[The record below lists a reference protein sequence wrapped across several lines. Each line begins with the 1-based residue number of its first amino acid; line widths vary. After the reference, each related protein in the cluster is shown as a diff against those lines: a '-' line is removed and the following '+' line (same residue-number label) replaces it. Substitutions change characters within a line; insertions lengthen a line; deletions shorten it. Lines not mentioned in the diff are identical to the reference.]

1 MPQTIGSRYEAKLRA
16 QERLKPFSEADDF
29 RLLNEAIE
37 RNTKSDP
44 NIEANRQLTR
54 EDKEWT
60 SRALDIDTQAAQF
73 AEFILEGDTKD
84 KTIRDD
90 LTIKEINHAKK
101 ALPGLIESLRA
112 MNPEGDP
119 RTTNYINAMNMKF
132 STALQTAEKS
142 AFLKDSLGN
151 VQELIEDLGDDERLE
166 GKWNLKDTQFFI
178 DNVKTLSKSYLDASG
193 EDVDDHFQPLI
204 QMHDDKRAVFSA
216 LAHFTKPGSQAN
228 ANVKAS
234 PKALANLNAA
244 VRLMRTSQNENIEEV
259 KGLLDKIPEFLGQS
273 GETRR
278 TEGITSDKE
287 EKEDV
292 DKIYD
297 ASIRQKINEIKRF
310 KDNDDVLDSTY
321 QDWDNYTFGLEN
333 TGSYALPGI
342 SEEAREV
349 TTTVLM
355 TQLRGVDGFNKNTLR
370 DEGYA
375 SDYDIDEEVKKG
387 NRARVLEYFLDTSP
401 LKAEDKHR
409 RQGITTVGEL
419 RVFMIKSGGKDTIKQ
434 KTAMGKISN
443 MLGLIDNIDKR
454 VGKKTNRKLKNPK
467 QMQKEELEA
476 MRIEFPEMFDDI
488 QGKK

>member
-16 QERLKPFSEADDF
+16 QERLTPFSEADDF

-44 NIEANRQLTR
+44 NIAINRQLTR

-60 SRALDIDTQAAQF
+60 SKALDIDTQAAQF

-90 LTIKEINHAKK
+90 LNIKEINHAKK
-101 ALPGLIESLRA
+101 ALPGLMESLHA

-234 PKALANLNAA
+234 PRADANLNAA
-244 VRLMRTSQNENIEEV
+244 IRLMQDSQNENIEEV
-259 KGLLDKIPEFLGQS
+259 KELLDKIPEYIGQTADTNLTQYQKDLG
-273 GETRR
+273 
-278 TEGITSDKE
+278 DKE
-287 EKEDV
+287 KTRLDEIESVGQALTSAADSYFKADMDKAIQDKMGFTITNYKANTFKTKAGRDVISKDTHIKLKSLLKGVKNFNEDT
-292 DKIYD
+292 KFE
-297 ASIRQKINEIKRF
+297 NE
-310 KDNDDVLDSTY
+310 D
-321 QDWDNYTFGLEN
+321 
-333 TGSYALPGI
+333 
-342 SEEAREV
+342 
-349 TTTVLM
+349 
-355 TQLRGVDGFNKNTLR
+355 
-370 DEGYA
+370 YA
-375 SDYDIDEEVKKG
+375 SD
-387 NRARVLEYFLDTSP
+387 LE
-401 LKAEDKHR
+401 
-409 RQGITTVGEL
+409 
-419 RVFMIKSGGKDTIKQ
+419 IKSELKKKNPNMNIIVRYFTDERPVETNAGTKTLGHQRIQRIDT
-434 KTAMGKISN
+434 GN
-443 MLGLIDNIDKR
+443 EDENLPFRGMLEHLIDLEHHIRKQDPADGALVFDEAQKLI
-454 VGKKTNRKLKNPK
+454 KKKENAKKKLQSMLDMRKK
-467 QMQKEELEA
+467 QNGRQK
-476 MRIEFPEMFDDI
+476 
-488 QGKK
+488 G